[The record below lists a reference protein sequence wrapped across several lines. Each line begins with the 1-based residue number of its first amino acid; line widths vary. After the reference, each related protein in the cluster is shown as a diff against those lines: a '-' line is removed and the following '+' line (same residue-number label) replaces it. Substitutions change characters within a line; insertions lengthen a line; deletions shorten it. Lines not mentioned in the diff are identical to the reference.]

1 MSFSTRAARG
11 ACLVLLTSAGL
22 VLTGL
27 AGPAT
32 AAPPPTPDL
41 KITTAVP
48 KVLKT
53 NGATDPSGTKPQR
66 KNTLGPQDRRVLT
79 QAQSAGSTFVT
90 ALVATDRGSVA
101 KVAKAMA
108 GLGGTVGYRNDKLG
122 YVRINLPVK
131 AAEKAA
137 RLDGV
142 FAFDLN
148 TAVPLIDPAVDVA
161 RGAKADAAVVAP
173 GSDTPVDNPYMPTN
187 EIGST
192 DFVKAHP
199 EWDGRGVTIGV
210 LDSGVDLDHPALQTT
225 STGGRKI
232 VDWVTATD
240 PLVEGDLTWRP
251 MRTSVTGPRFNALG
265 QAWTTPAGT
274 FTINAFSEAVTAGDE
289 PNGDV
294 NRDGDTTDSWGVLY
308 RESDH
313 AIWVDTDDDNDFTD
327 EELRRPYGEDFQVG
341 HLGDDN
347 PATPVRESMPFVV
360 EYRDNVDLAPAGLA
374 GQTAD
379 FVNIGIV
386 DGEHGTHV
394 AGITA
399 AHSLFGGQMDGQ
411 APGAK
416 VVSSRACVFN
426 GGCTNVALTEGMI
439 NLVVDHH
446 VDVINMSI
454 GGLPAINDGNNVRAT
469 IYDRL
474 ITDYGV
480 QMFISAGNSGSG
492 LNTIGDPSLANNVV
506 SVAASLS
513 KETALVNYGA
523 VVSAAHAL
531 FPFSSRGPRE
541 DGGLKPDISA
551 PGSAISTIPTWMPGG
566 PVPEAGYALPPGYAM
581 LNGTSMA
588 SPQAAGG
595 AALLLSAG
603 RASDI
608 PITSAQLRTA
618 IYSSAKFDTSV
629 AAAGQGFGEFRVPN
643 AWKLLKRDAAL
654 KPGRIGVTAPVC
666 TPLDDYLSTPGS
678 GTGLYNRCAAGEGGQ
693 KAGSTKTY
701 TVTLTRRAGKSGSR
715 THTLRWLGNDG
726 TFSARAKVKL
736 PLDKPVKIKVEAK
749 PKAGAHS
756 AILRVNDTSTPG
768 LDGSLSV
775 VVVAA
780 IDLRAPSYAA
790 TVSGRV
796 GRFASKSHVITVPE
810 GAKTLRVALSG
821 IAAGSQTRF
830 LAFDPY
836 GVPVD
841 DTSSL
846 TCYTNRPAPSGCNP
860 QVRSYLDPQPGVWEI
875 AVESRR
881 TTPFSKNPFTVDM
894 EVQGID
900 ISPAVT
906 RLSSVSLGEATPLS
920 WSVTNRFAPI
930 TVQADDQPLGS
941 ARTER
946 PSIATNE
953 ADLFTVTVPAG
964 ASRMDVTIG
973 STSDPLADLDLAV
986 YRDGALVA
994 SDADADSEES
1004 VSIDNPTAGVYTVE
1018 VFGYDVPAGTTAY
1031 DYDDAFFD
1039 DALGTLSVT
1048 SPPLELASGG
1058 TGTITGSLTA
1068 QQAPGD
1074 RQLFGRLLVTGPDGV
1089 TVLGSADVIVESGAT
1104 AQNRNTSGTR

>member
-1 MSFSTRAARG
+1 MTFSTRSVRG
-11 ACLVLLTSAGL
+11 ASIAFLASAGL

-27 AGPAT
+27 AGPAS
-32 AAPPPTPDL
+32 AAPTPTGNL
-41 KITTAVP
+41 KVATALP
-48 KVLKT
+48 KVLEAEQAADPA
-53 NGATDPSGTKPQR
+53 GAKPQR
-66 KNTLGPQDRRVLT
+66 KRSLGAQDRRVLT
-79 QAQSAGSTFVT
+79 QARSAGSKFVT
-90 ALVATDRGSVA
+90 ALVATDRGSVGS
-101 KVAKAMA
+101 VAKAMA
-108 GLGGTVGYRNDKLG
+108 ALGGTVGYRNDKLG
-122 YVRINLPVK
+122 YVRVNLPVK

-137 RLDGV
+137 RVSGV

-148 TAVPLIDPAVDVA
+148 SAVPLIDPALNVA
-161 RGAKADAAVVAP
+161 KGSSAKAAVAAP
-173 GSDTPVDNPYMPTN
+173 GPDTPVDNPYMPTN

-225 STGGRKI
+225 STGERKI

-251 MRTSVTGPRFNALG
+251 MLTTVNGPSFTAIGRT
-265 QAWTTPAGT
+265 WTAPAGA
-274 FTINAFSEAVTAGDE
+274 FKFNRFSESVTAGDE

-294 NRDGDTTDSWGVLY
+294 NRDGDSTDSWGILY

-313 AIWVDTDDDNDFTD
+313 AIWVDTDNDGDFTD

-341 HLGDDN
+341 HFGTDN

-399 AHSLFGGQMDGQ
+399 ARSLFGGQMDGQ

-416 VVSSRACVFN
+416 IVSSRACIFT

-480 QMFISAGNSGSG
+480 QMFISAGNSGTG

-513 KETALVNYGA
+513 KDTALANYGA
-523 VVSAAHAL
+523 VVSAEHAL

-541 DGGLKPDISA
+541 DGGLKPNISA

-566 PVPEAGYALPPGYAM
+566 PVAEAGYPLPPGYAM

-618 IYSSAKFDTSV
+618 IYSSAKFDKSIS
-629 AAAGQGFGEFRVPN
+629 AAGQGFGEFRVPQ
-643 AWKLLKRDAAL
+643 AWTLLKRNASL
-654 KPGRIGVTAPVC
+654 KPGRIDVKAPVC
-666 TPLDDYLSTPGS
+666 SPLDDYLSTPGS
-678 GTGLYNRCAAGEGGQ
+678 GTGIYNRCAAGAGGQ

-701 TVTLTRRAGKSGSR
+701 TVTMTRKAGKSGSR
-715 THTLRWLGNDG
+715 SHTLSWLGNDG
-726 TFSARAKVKL
+726 TFSAPARVKL
-736 PLDKPVKIKVEAK
+736 PLNKAVTVKVKAK

-756 AILRVNDTSTPG
+756 AILRADDASTPG
-768 LDGSLSV
+768 LDGALSAV
-775 VVVAA
+775 VVVGT
-780 IDLRAPSYAA
+780 DLKTPSYAT
-790 TVSGRV
+790 TVTGRV
-796 GRFASKSHVITVPE
+796 GRFSAKSYFVTVPE
-810 GAKTLRVALSG
+810 GAKVLRVALSG

-830 LAFDPY
+830 IANHPY
-836 GVPVD
+836 GLPIE

-846 TCYTNRPAPSGCNP
+846 NCYTNRSNPAGCNP
-860 QVRSYLDPQPGVWEI
+860 QVRSYVDPEPGIWELV
-875 AVESRR
+875 VESRR
-881 TTPFSKNPFTVDM
+881 TSPFSENPITLDM

-906 RLSSVSLGEATPLS
+906 RLSSVRLGESVPLS
-920 WSVTNRFAPI
+920 WTVTNRFAPV
-930 TVQADDQPLGS
+930 TVQAADQPLGS
-941 ARTER
+941 AQTER

-953 ADLFTVTVPAG
+953 TDTFTVTVPAG
-964 ASRMDVTIG
+964 AIRMDVAIG
-973 STSDPLADLDLAV
+973 NTSDPLADLDLEV
-986 YRDGALVA
+986 YRDGVLVA

-1004 VSIDNPTAGVYTVE
+1004 VSITDPPAGVYTVK
-1018 VFGYDVPAGTTAY
+1018 VLGYDVPAGATTY
-1031 DYDDAFFD
+1031 DYEDVYFD
-1039 DALGTLSVT
+1039 DALGTLAVT
-1048 SPPLELASGG
+1048 SPPLELANGASG
-1058 TGTITGSLTA
+1058 TVTGSITA
-1068 QQAPGD
+1068 EQAPGD
-1074 RQLFGRLLVTGPDGV
+1074 RQLFGRLLVTGPDEE
-1089 TVLGSADVIVESGAT
+1089 TVLGSADVIVESVVGA
-1104 AQNRNTSGTR
+1104 RSGRSSTR